1 MLGFSSLIRA
11 FSPIEIGFLEIDSH
25 AKAHE
30 EEGLSPQVEMLVYQI
45 LLYNLF
51 YKNGYNNYGY
61 VANSEFVQKLLD
73 RELTVMIAK
82 ARERKMKMLFK
93 KDVELH

>member
-1 MLGFSSLIRA
+1 
-11 FSPIEIGFLEIDSH
+11 
-25 AKAHE
+25 
-30 EEGLSPQVEMLVYQI
+30 MLVYQI

-51 YKNGYNNYGY
+51 YKNGYNNNYGY

-82 ARERKMKMLFK
+82 ARERKMKMLF
-93 KDVELH
+93 